1 MRWPLVCVGALVVVL
16 ACHREQKPRAA
27 AQVPSGE
34 VWLSA
39 AQMQTSQIAAAPV
52 ARRRV
57 EIELS
62 TSGRVVFDDLHVVH
76 VFSPVSGRVTQIL
89 AHPGQRVT
97 KGAPLLMLESPDVGA
112 AFSDVA
118 KAEADL
124 SAADRELK
132 RQRELFEVRANAE
145 KDLEQAQNAFDRARA
160 ELARARQRAELFRGY
175 GLDQVTQQLAL
186 RSPIAGEVIA
196 RNVNPGTDL
205 AGQYSG
211 GGAIELFTIGS
222 IDIVWVL
229 ADVFETDMA
238 RIAPG
243 APVTISVVAYPGKI
257 FEGRIDWISGS
268 LDPTSHT
275 VRVRCAI
282 RNPDHELKPEMY
294 ATVNIGV
301 QGADTLAIPRSA
313 VLRVGDQTVV
323 FVETGVTETGM
334 LRFTRRPVRVN
345 EAVSGDL
352 LPVLSGIGDGDSVVV
367 EGAVQ
372 LLGMT

>member
-1 MRWPLVCVGALVVVL
+1 MRPPLVCVVALHLAL
-16 ACHREQKPRAA
+16 ACRREAKPSVV
-27 AQVPSGE
+27 QVPSGE

-52 ARRRV
+52 AQRRL

-62 TSGRVVFDDLHVVH
+62 TSGRVVFDDLHVAH
-76 VFSPVSGRVTQIL
+76 VFSPVTGRVTQIL
-89 AHPGQRVT
+89 AHPGQRVA

-132 RQRELFEVRANAE
+132 RERELFEVRANAE

-275 VRVRCAI
+275 VKVRCAI